1 MPVAAWR
8 KGVAEFIGAFTLIF
22 IGAGAII
29 STGGTDLVVIAL
41 AHGLAIGVMASA
53 FAHISGGHFNP
64 AVTLGALVGRQI
76 SLRLAFVYWVS
87 QLLGATVAAV
97 ALLGVF
103 PAAEWQTYHLGTPA
117 LGPAV
122 GWGTAILVEAILT
135 FFLVSVV
142 YGTGIDPKGSFNAV
156 GGLAIGLTISLDI
169 MTGGPLTGAA
179 MNPARWFGPAI
190 VAQFFDNWYVYW
202 IGQFISIFAEKD
214 GKRISRPYS
223 IASWPENKDYLE
235 LCIKIVEGGFMSN
248 YLYHVSPGTK
258 LQSIGPLGRFV
269 ISEPIRYDTV
279 FVATGTGVAPFVS
292 MMGHIWAQGLDE
304 GHEFYVVFGVR
315 YVHDLIYRSLIEKW
329 EREHSNFHFYPTISR
344 PETPDWKG
352 RVGYVQKV
360 IENDITD
367 YGNKQVFIC
376 GLHDMVEDVKNLC
389 QRLGFAYVRF
399 EKWD

>member
-97 ALLGVF
+97 MLLGVF
-103 PAAEWQTYHLGTPA
+103 APAEWQPYKLGTPT
-117 LGPAV
+117 LGPTV
-122 GWGTAILVEAILT
+122 GWGSAIPVEAVLT
-135 FFLVSVV
+135 FFLAFVV

-169 MTGGPLTGAA
+169 MMGGPLTGAA
-179 MNPARWFGPAI
+179 MNPARWFGPAV

-202 IGQFISIFAEKD
+202 IGPLLGAIVA
-214 GKRISRPYS
+214 GLLYSR
-223 IASWPENKDYLE
+223 A
-235 LCIKIVEGGFMSN
+235 F
-248 YLYHVSPGTK
+248 
-258 LQSIGPLGRFV
+258 
-269 ISEPIRYDTV
+269 
-279 FVATGTGVAPFVS
+279 
-292 MMGHIWAQGLDE
+292 LD
-304 GHEFYVVFGVR
+304 R
-315 YVHDLIYRSLIEKW
+315 
-329 EREHSNFHFYPTISR
+329 NP
-344 PETPDWKG
+344 
-352 RVGYVQKV
+352 
-360 IENDITD
+360 
-367 YGNKQVFIC
+367 
-376 GLHDMVEDVKNLC
+376 
-389 QRLGFAYVRF
+389 
-399 EKWD
+399 